1 MMAGWSLWI
10 GTSTAAAAAQELHH
24 RSQASPAGN
33 IQSPKPC
40 YWERRPEHL
49 SGRCAGRN
57 GGGALVPPRH
67 VGRRAASRSAGNGGR
82 RWCGPGFDDALEG
95 GVRNDPDLDETTR
108 RAVIEARR
116 GQGRFRLNVEA
127 VEQRCR
133 ISGVSDLRLLKA
145 SHIKPWRSCST
156 TAERLDG
163 NNGLL
168 LCPNVDHL
176 FDRGYIS
183 FEDEGRMLISPLV
196 DAAQVALLGVSTA
209 PPLHVG
215 PFNVGQT
222 GYLAFHRDSVFLHGQ

>member
-1 MMAGWSLWI
+1 VLLSRLGTWAAELLRVAQGAGDDD
-10 GTSTAAAAAQELHH
+10 
-24 RSQASPAGN
+24 
-33 IQSPKPC
+33 
-40 YWERRPEHL
+40 
-49 SGRCAGRN
+49 
-57 GGGALVPPRH
+57 GAVRG
-67 VGRRAASRSAGNGGR
+67 V
-82 RWCGPGFDDALEG
+82 DDALEG

-183 FEDEGRMLISPLV
+183 FEDEGRVLMSPLV
-196 DAAQVALLGVSTA
+196 DEAQIALLGVSTA
-209 PPLHVG
+209 PPLNVG

-222 GYLAFHRDSVFLHGQ
+222 DYLRFHRRPPRKGTPVLLHERRQRSPCDRRPGVYVMGHEGRRFDGKIQRCPGCVSSADGNNGSLEDVR

>member
-1 MMAGWSLWI
+1 MAGVLVSRL
-10 GTSTAAAAAQELHH
+10 GTWAADLLRVAQ
-24 RSQASPAGN
+24 GT
-33 IQSPKPC
+33 
-40 YWERRPEHL
+40 
-49 SGRCAGRN
+49 GDDD
-57 GGGALVPPRH
+57 GAVRG
-67 VGRRAASRSAGNGGR
+67 V
-82 RWCGPGFDDALEG
+82 DDALED
-95 GVRNDPDLDETTR
+95 GVRDDPDLDETTR

-183 FEDEGRMLISPLV
+183 FEDKGRVLISPLV

-222 GYLAFHRDSVFLHGQ
+222 GYLAFHRDSVFLHG